1 MNDAK
6 SVEVETSNAST
17 KQASD
22 VDTKNV
28 DVETADDK
36 EDNNVKPKDDTLLC
50 GMKRRTAYIAIAIT
64 TILVAIGITLAVIYG
79 RPADWKSQNEYV
91 GGPNFGNVQMISSDG
106 STLAVIEEGD
116 SADVRAV
123 QVIPT
128 TSSNIS
134 DAVRL
139 SPFFNNDDYPLP
151 VNSEY
156 KDYSDPEN
164 DYYFDPYGS
173 YYDLSLSGDGNTIVV
188 LGMAYMYDNFRL
200 GGLGYHALC
209 NSTAVNVTNRYDDGY
224 RAECVYSRATVFK
237 RKSSDSNDNE
247 WDILGAS
254 IEHMMENDR
263 YTQPEFKG
271 RREVVSLSN
280 DGKTFAIGYIGG
292 VDVYKLTDG
301 ESWEKKGNSIL
312 VPDSFKSLSLSSDG
326 ERIATGSGVYEY
338 DQAVDSWTVLGMKL
352 PAASPQTV
360 SLSGSGNRLAVTS
373 GIQAS
378 ACIIE
383 VYDYDMDSDTW
394 MQVGSNISGFA
405 ECYHGGGSA
414 GKEVALSLD
423 GKTVV
428 YPASF
433 AKLVQPYRFDGKVW
447 SSVGKALDSGRGD
460 TPTAS
465 ITGNGD
471 RLVIGEVAFFSGES
485 YVSIYDLRRGI

>member
-1 MNDAK
+1 MSDATK
-6 SVEVETSNAST
+6 PAEVETSNANT

-36 EDNNVKPKDDTLLC
+36 EVNNVKPTEDDLLC

-91 GGPNFGNVQMISSDG
+91 GGPNFGSVQMISSDG
-106 STLAVIEEGD
+106 STLALTEEGKSED
-116 SADVRAV
+116 IRAV

-139 SPFFNNDDYPLP
+139 SPFFNNYEDYPLP
-151 VNSEY
+151 VNSMY
-156 KDYSDPEN
+156 KDYYNSENN
-164 DYYFDPYGS
+164 DYYFDPYGTF
-173 YYDLSLSGDGNTIVV
+173 YDLSLSGDGNTLVV

-209 NSTAVNVTNRYDDGY
+209 NSTALNVTNRYDNGY

-237 RKSSDSNDNE
+237 RKNSDSDE
-247 WDILGAS
+247 WQTLGAP

-280 DGKTFAIGYIGG
+280 DGKTFAIGYVGG
-292 VDVYKLTDG
+292 VDVYKLTG
-301 ESWEKKGNSIL
+301 ESWEKKGNSII

-338 DQAVDSWTVLGMKL
+338 DKAMDSWTILGVEL
-352 PAASPQTV
+352 PAASPLTV

-373 GIQAS
+373 KIEAS
-378 ACIIE
+378 ACIIK
-383 VYDYDMDSDTW
+383 VYDYDMDSDSW
-394 MQVGSNISGFA
+394 MQVGSNISGFD
-405 ECYHGGGSA
+405 ECYYSGSA
-414 GKEVALSLD
+414 GNGVSLSLD
-423 GKTVV
+423 GNTVV
-428 YPASF
+428 YPASS
-433 AKLVQPYRFDGKVW
+433 AKSVQPYRFDGEVW
-447 SSVGKALDSGRGD
+447 GNVGKALNSGRGS

-471 RLVIGEVAFFSGES
+471 RLVIGELAYWSGES

>member
-1 MNDAK
+1 MSDAK
-6 SVEVETSNAST
+6 PAEVETSNAST

-28 DVETADDK
+28 DVESADD
-36 EDNNVKPKDDTLLC
+36 EEVNNVKPTEDSLLC

-64 TILVAIGITLAVIYG
+64 IILVAIGITLAVIYG

-91 GGPNFGNVQMISSDG
+91 GGPKFGSVQMISSDG
-106 STLAVIEEGD
+106 STLAVIEEGRSED
-116 SADVRAV
+116 IRAV

-139 SPFFNNDDYPLP
+139 PPFFNNDDYPLP

-156 KDYSDPEN
+156 KDYFDPEE
-164 DYYFDPYGS
+164 DYYFDPYGTN
-173 YYDLSLSGDGNTIVV
+173 YDLSLSGDGNTIVA
-188 LGMAYMYDNFRL
+188 LGVAWMFDNFRL

-209 NSTAVNVTNRYDDGY
+209 NSTALNVTNRYDNDY
-224 RAECVYSRATVFK
+224 RGECVYSRATVFK
-237 RKSSDSNDNE
+237 RKNSDSNE
-247 WDILGAS
+247 WDILGAP

-280 DGKTFAIGYIGG
+280 DGKTYAIGYIGG
-292 VDVYKLTDG
+292 VDVYKLKDG
-301 ESWEKKGNSIL
+301 GSWEKKGNSIS
-312 VPDSFKSLSLSSDG
+312 DSFRSLSLSSNG

-338 DQAVDSWTVLGMKL
+338 DKAMDSWTILGTEL
-352 PAASPQTV
+352 PAASPHTV

-373 GIQAS
+373 KIEAS
-378 ACIIE
+378 ACIIK
-383 VYDYDMDSDTW
+383 VYDYDIDSDSW
-394 MQVGSNISGFA
+394 MQVGSNISGFE
-405 ECYHGGGSA
+405 ECGYGEGSA

-433 AKLVQPYRFDGKVW
+433 AKLVQPYRFNGKVW
-447 SSVGKALDSGRGD
+447 GSVGKALDSGRGD
-460 TPTAS
+460 SPTAS
-465 ITGNGD
+465 ITGDGD